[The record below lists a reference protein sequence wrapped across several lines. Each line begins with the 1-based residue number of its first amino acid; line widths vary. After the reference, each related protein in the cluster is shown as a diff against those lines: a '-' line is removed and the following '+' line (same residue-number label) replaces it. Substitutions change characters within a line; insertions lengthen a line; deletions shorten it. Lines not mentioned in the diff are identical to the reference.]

1 VIEVSV
7 SLKLL
12 HNSKKNLLQISAM
25 LVVEAFLTLSLLYQ
39 YQYVS
44 GSKSETIGSALPDI
58 RLIFRI

>member
-44 GSKSETIGSALPDI
+44 GSKSETIDSALPDI